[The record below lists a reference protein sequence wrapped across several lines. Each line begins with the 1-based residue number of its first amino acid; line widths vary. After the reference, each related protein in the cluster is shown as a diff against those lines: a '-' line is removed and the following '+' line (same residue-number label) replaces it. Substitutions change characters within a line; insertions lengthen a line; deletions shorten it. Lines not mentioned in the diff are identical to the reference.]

1 MQFDKLPFNWFDF
14 LVIIVLLVGIQ
25 RGRKRGMSEEMLT
38 MFRWVALVL
47 VCGFFYEPVGREIAS
62 GSVFGPLE
70 GYVIAYVALAL
81 GVAVVFSLI
90 KRALGGKLVGS
101 DAFGR
106 GEYYLAMPSGMLR
119 CACML
124 IAALALLNA
133 REFSKADVL
142 AWDKYEKDLY
152 GSDFFPTLHTVQA
165 AVFEQSFTGPY
176 VKKYLGI
183 LLIKPT
189 PPKKPEIKLRELPVL

>member
-1 MQFDKLPFNWFDF
+1 MPPDKLPFNWFDF
-14 LVIIVLLVGIQ
+14 VVIIVLLVGIQ

-47 VCGFFYEPVGREIAS
+47 VCGFFYEPVGREIAN
-62 GSVFGPLE
+62 GSIFSSLE
-70 GYVIAYVALAL
+70 SYVMAYVALAL
-81 GVAVVFSLI
+81 GVAVLFSLV

-124 IAALALLNA
+124 MAALALLNA
-133 REFSKADVL
+133 RDFSAAEVI
-142 AWDKYEKDLY
+142 AHDKYVKDVY

-176 VKKYLGI
+176 VKKYLAI

-189 PPKKPEIKLRELPVL
+189 PPKKPGIKLRELPVL